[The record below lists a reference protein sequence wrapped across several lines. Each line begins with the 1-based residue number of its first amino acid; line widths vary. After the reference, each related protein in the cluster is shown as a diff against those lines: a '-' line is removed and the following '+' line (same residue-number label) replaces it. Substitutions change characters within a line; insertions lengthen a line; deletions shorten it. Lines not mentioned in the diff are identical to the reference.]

1 MISNVNKMLIN
12 KMLFYFYRKG
22 KNLLGGR
29 GLTKYS
35 FVRKVKNYSSSNLQ
49 TDYAEVFGNKLILNK
64 KGLALSISHYGTYE
78 ELEAEIM
85 GEKIEMGNIVVDVG
99 ANIGLHTLNMAR
111 IVGNAGQV
119 FAFEPD
125 PSNFEI
131 LEKNVEIN
139 NYQNI
144 ILEEKAV
151 GDKHGRTILY
161 QSYHPG
167 MHRIFPQTEQTKGKV
182 EVELTSLDKYFTYSN
197 ISDKIS
203 FVKIDVE
210 GLEFSVLKGM
220 ENILK
225 NNNKI
230 KLLFEFM
237 PKNIIEAGFVP
248 IDLLN
253 YITSNGF
260 KLYCID
266 EKTKKLLRV
275 SNNEEVLKLCSY
287 TNNTIS
293 RNLFCEK

>member
-1 MISNVNKMLIN
+1 MNKMLII
-12 KMLFYFYRKG
+12 KTLFYFYKKG
-22 KNLLGGR
+22 KNLFGGR

-49 TDYAEVFGNKLILNK
+49 TDYAEVFGNKLILSK
-64 KGLALSISHYGTYE
+64 KGLALAVSHYGTYE
-78 ELEAEIM
+78 ELEAKIM
-85 GEKIEMGNIVVDVG
+85 EEKITAGSIVVDVG

-111 IVGNAGQV
+111 IVGNTGQV

-131 LEKNVEIN
+131 LRKNVKIN

-151 GDKHGRTILY
+151 GDKHGRVTLY
-161 QSYHPG
+161 QSDHPG
-167 MHRIFPQTEQTKGKV
+167 NHRLFPQTKQAKGEV
-182 EVELTSLDKYFTYSN
+182 EVELTSLDKYFIDSN
-197 ISDKIS
+197 LAEKIN
-203 FVKIDVE
+203 FIKIDVE
-210 GLEFSVLKGM
+210 GLEFSVLNGM
-220 ENILK
+220 KNILK
-225 NNNKI
+225 NNKKI
-230 KLLFEFM
+230 KILFEFM
-237 PKNIIEAGFVP
+237 PKNIIEVGFVP

-253 YITSNGF
+253 YITSNDF

-266 EKTKKLLRV
+266 EKTKKLLHV
-275 SNNEEVLKLCSY
+275 SNNEEILKLCSS

>member
-1 MISNVNKMLIN
+1 MNKMLII
-12 KMLFYFYRKG
+12 KTLFYFYQKG

-49 TDYAEVFGNKLILNK
+49 TDYAEVFGNKLILSK
-64 KGLALSISHYGTYE
+64 KGLALTISHYGTYE
-78 ELEAEIM
+78 ELEAKIM
-85 GEKIEMGNIVVDVG
+85 EEKIKVGSIVVDVG

-111 IVGNAGQV
+111 IVGNTGRV

-131 LEKNVEIN
+131 LGENVKIN

-151 GDKHGRTILY
+151 GDKHGRVTLY
-161 QSYHPG
+161 QSDNPG
-167 MHRIFPQTEQTKGKV
+167 NHRLFPQTKQTKGEV
-182 EVELTSLDKYFTYSN
+182 EVELTSLDKYFIDSN
-197 ISDKIS
+197 LAEKIS
-203 FVKIDVE
+203 FIKIDVE
-210 GLEFSVLKGM
+210 GLEFSVLNGM
-220 ENILK
+220 KNILK
-225 NNNKI
+225 NNKKI
-230 KLLFEFM
+230 KILFEFV
-237 PKNIIEAGFVP
+237 PENIMEVGFAP
-248 IDLLN
+248 IGVLNLL
-253 YITSNGF
+253 TSIGF

-266 EKTKKLLRV
+266 ERAKKLLRV
-275 SNNEEVLKLCSY
+275 SKNEEILKLCSS

>member
-1 MISNVNKMLIN
+1 MNKMLII
-12 KMLFYFYRKG
+12 KTLFYFYQKG

-49 TDYAEVFGNKLILNK
+49 TDYAEVFGNKLILSK
-64 KGLALSISHYGTYE
+64 KGLALTISHYGTYE
-78 ELEAEIM
+78 ELEAKIM
-85 GEKIEMGNIVVDVG
+85 EEKIKVGSIVVDVG

-111 IVGNAGQV
+111 IVGNTGRV

-131 LEKNVEIN
+131 LGENVKIN

-151 GDKHGRTILY
+151 GDKHGRVTLY
-161 QSYHPG
+161 QADNPG
-167 MHRIFPQTEQTKGKV
+167 NHRLFPQTKQTKGEV
-182 EVELTSLDKYFTYSN
+182 EVELTSLDKYFIDSN
-197 ISDKIS
+197 LAEKIN
-203 FVKIDVE
+203 FIKIDVE
-210 GLEFSVLKGM
+210 GLEFSVLNGM
-220 ENILK
+220 KNILK
-225 NNNKI
+225 NNKKI
-230 KLLFEFM
+230 KILFEFV
-237 PKNIIEAGFVP
+237 PENIMEVGFAP
-248 IDLLN
+248 IGVLNLL
-253 YITSNGF
+253 TSIGF

-266 EKTKKLLRV
+266 ERAKKLLRV
-275 SNNEEVLKLCSY
+275 SKNEEILKLCSS